1 MLLAMDGCTK
11 IMPVQTS
18 ARHAPTPC
26 RTYRYH
32 DKMQGR
38 LLYYYN
44 DAIVM
49 QEFEP

>member
-1 MLLAMDGCTK
+1 MLRTMDGPSK
-11 IMPVQTS
+11 IMLVQTS

-32 DKMQGR
+32 DKMRGR

-49 QEFEP
+49 KEFEP